1 MRALKKLDAYCAA
14 QAFKGWD
21 LFDGLNSKWFR
32 KSPLNGSRFCRLA
45 WIQLFKRS
53 PINLRPIA
61 GVPKGYNAKGLGL
74 FVSGLVVQGR
84 MDEAR
89 KLLEQLRQM
98 TCAGYAGISWGYN
111 FPWMARAF
119 YVPEGKPNMV
129 TTVFVA
135 NAFLDFAARTEDPEA
150 AVRYVDIA
158 DQCCEF
164 ILQELVVFEDSRNLC
179 FGYIPGEE
187 ARVHNASMLGASLL
201 GRVCAIR
208 HNPVYLEKSR
218 KAMAYAIQALNLD
231 YSWPYGELPHH
242 RFVDSFHTGFNLI
255 ALKTWMDATGE
266 ILWPDE
272 LKKAYHYYL
281 DVFWLA
287 NGAPKYYNTSIYP
300 MDVHCSAQGIVTC
313 LKLQEHDERSIPM
326 AEKIADWAIENMQ
339 DKKGYFYYQKQK
351 YYTNK
356 IPYIRWS
363 QAWMFYAL
371 SLYATKVN

>member
-1 MRALKKLDAYCAA
+1 MRALQKLDAYCAA
-14 QAFKGWD
+14 QAYKGWD
-21 LFDGLNSKWFR
+21 LFDGLNSKWFQ
-32 KSPLNGSRFCRLA
+32 KSPLSGSRFCRLA

-53 PINLRPIA
+53 PINLRPVS

-74 FVSGLVVQGR
+74 FASSLVAQGR

-98 TCAGYAGISWGYN
+98 TCAGYSGISWGYN

-135 NAFLDFAARTEDPEA
+135 KAFLDFAARTEDPVE
-150 AVRYVDIA
+150 AVRFVDIA

-201 GRVCAIR
+201 GRVHAIR

-218 KAMAYAIQALNLD
+218 KAMAYAVQALNPD
-231 YSWPYGELPHH
+231 YSWFYGELPHH
-242 RFVDSFHTGFNLI
+242 RFVDNFHTGFNLV
-255 ALKTWMDATGE
+255 ALKTWMDATGDLRWE
-266 ILWPDE
+266 QE
-272 LKKAYHYYL
+272 LRRAYRYFL
-281 DVFWLA
+281 KTFWL
-287 NGAPKYYNTSIYP
+287 GDGCPKYYRDRLYP
-300 MDVHCSAQGIVTC
+300 VDIHCSAQGIVTC
-313 LKLQEHDERSIPM
+313 VRLREYDAGSLETANR
-326 AEKIADWAIENMQ
+326 IAAWAIDHMQ
-339 DKKGYFYYQKQK
+339 DPAGYFYYQKTRW
-351 YYTNK
+351 YTNK
-356 IPYIRWS
+356 ISYIRWS

-371 SLYATKVN
+371 SLYAN